1 MAIVGEPIG
10 EETRQIDAA
19 TREGLGASVKY
30 LVKTYLDDS
39 HYNKLHLS
47 LSEKWD
53 RMHSLSAAMMLME
66 QYGVKLEPSEVER
79 LSGMD
84 QMQQINALVSKMPQQ
99 SNEQFQHFFLQLQLI
114 VQTATRVRQALE
126 EGRPEQVQAAL
137 DDADSTGI
145 SQYIMKMAI
154 VQAGTEVTTLNR
166 NYEASVKEWNHRMSK
181 MIRAQEDAMQAQ
193 KRLQAAQAQL
203 AEYTTGQ
210 NEKAKKVLMSMCNDS
225 KVIMANVM
233 KEWILVIMRD
243 REEAE
248 IRKEFEPIIEDARA
262 KLVEFKSRQLAKT
275 RAVLSRKGEQKDS
288 EILADAISI
297 WREDVEEQKFQ
308 RENAAKLEALEAKF
322 GDHKNAQV
330 STAKSVMLRM
340 QQDGDMG
347 CLAFALNAW
356 IAFHGEILRDRETE
370 QAVKEAEARLG
381 QFLKGKNDNA
391 KNLLNNMA
399 SSTDTGLIQEVFQAW
414 FSEYAEA
421 KKERDLEAVL
431 NGSSSKFASFGNR
444 NKASG
449 KSLAERAQYYQEQ
462 MLLMDC
468 VGAWRLETKMNLT
481 MVKYTAKI
489 EGKKQQLMSV
499 QKMFRDFAQQLE
511 RDLHDGDSAR
521 DVQFGKRM
529 VRGGDGS
536 VSLPDIHH
544 KQGTTTPKPSGGRK
558 DGGKESSTRS
568 QPRPAWG

>member
-1 MAIVGEPIG
+1 MAMVGDGIG

-30 LVKTYLDDS
+30 LVKAYLDDN

-47 LSEKWD
+47 LSAKWD

-126 EGRPEQVQAAL
+126 EGRPEQVAAAL

-154 VQAGTEVTTLNR
+154 VQAGTEVTTLKK

-181 MIRAQEDAMQAQ
+181 MIRAQEEAMQAQ
-193 KRLQAAQAQL
+193 KRLAAAQAQL

-248 IRKEFEPIIEDARA
+248 IRKEFEPQIEDARA

-297 WREDVEEQKFQ
+297 WREDIEEQKFQ
-308 RENAAKLEALEAKF
+308 RENAAKLAALEAKL
-322 GDHKNAQV
+322 GDHKSAQV
-330 STAKSVMLRM
+330 SNAKSVMLRM
-340 QQDGDMG
+340 QQDGDLG

-356 IAFHGEILRDRETE
+356 IAFHGEILRDKETE
-370 QAVKEAEARLG
+370 AAVKEAEQRLG

-399 SSTDTGLIQEVFQAW
+399 ASTDTGLIQEVFQAW

-421 KKERDLEAVL
+421 KKERDLEAAL

-449 KSLAERAQYYQEQ
+449 KSLAERAQYYQELF
-462 MLLMDC
+462 LLMDC

-481 MVKYTAKI
+481 MMKYQAKI

-511 RDLHDGDSAR
+511 RDLHDADSAR

-529 VRGGDGS
+529 VRGGEGS
-536 VSLPDIHH
+536 ISLPDIHQ
-544 KQGTTTPKPSGGRK
+544 KQGYTTPKPSGGRK
-558 DGGKESSTRS
+558 DGKESSTRS

>member
-1 MAIVGEPIG
+1 MTEPAG
-10 EETRQIDAA
+10 EETRIIDAA

-30 LVKTYLDDS
+30 LVKAYLDDS
-39 HYNKLHLS
+39 HYNKLYDS
-47 LSEKWD
+47 LSAKWD

-126 EGRPEQVQAAL
+126 DGRPEQVQAAL

-154 VQAGTEVTTLNR
+154 VQAGTEVTQLR
-166 NYEASVKEWNHRMSK
+166 KGYQESQKEWNWRMSK
-181 MIRAQEDAMQAQ
+181 LIRAQEDAMQAQ
-193 KRLQAAQAQL
+193 KRLHAAQAQL

-225 KVIMANVM
+225 KVIMLNVM
-233 KEWILVIMRD
+233 KEWVLVLKRD

-248 IRKEFEPIIEDARA
+248 IRKEFEGRIEAARE
-262 KLVEFKSRQLAKT
+262 KLVEFKSRQLQKT
-275 RAVLSRKGEQKDS
+275 RAVLSRKGVQKDM
-288 EILADAISI
+288 EVVADVVRI
-297 WREDVEEQKFQ
+297 WRETIEEQKFQ
-308 RENAAKLEALEAKF
+308 RENSQKLHDLEARL
-322 GDHKNAQV
+322 GDFKNAQV

-340 QQDGDMG
+340 QQNGDLG
-347 CLAFALNAW
+347 CLAMALNAW
-356 IAFHGEILRDRETE
+356 TAFHGEVLRDKETE
-370 QAVKEAEARLG
+370 KAVKEAEERLQG
-381 QFLKGKNDNA
+381 FLKGKNDNA

-399 SSTDTGLIQEVFQAW
+399 SSTDSGLIQEVFQAW
-414 FSEYAEA
+414 LSEYLEA
-421 KKERDLEAVL
+421 KKERDLEQVI
-431 NGSSSKFASFGNR
+431 NGSSSKFASFGLR
-444 NKASG
+444 NKESG
-449 KSLAERAQYYQEQ
+449 KSLAERAQMYQDHF
-462 MLLMDC
+462 LLLDII
-468 VGAWRLETKMNLT
+468 GAWRLETKMNLT
-481 MVKYTAKI
+481 LQKYQAKI

-511 RDLHDGDSAR
+511 RDLHDADSAR
-521 DVQFGKRM
+521 DAHFGKRM
-529 VRGGDGS
+529 VKGEGS
-536 VSLPDIHH
+536 VSLPDIHT
-544 KQGTTTPKPSGGRK
+544 KQGYTTPKPSAGRK
-558 DGGKESSTRS
+558 TYDGKEGSSRS